1 MSNTLRKVL
10 LQSVFF
16 IPSLLF
22 LLLYSCSFSSKEYF
36 TTKGENRF
44 TAQQMETKR
53 KALEKL
59 LSKQITSSFAV
70 EIELL
75 DSFIV
80 GDSLIKKA
88 RFKVVNLA
96 QSEVK
101 SRAAL
106 SALIGTAF
114 PVKELTL
121 LDGNSMQ
128 QADLEGKP
136 SLVNFW
142 FTRCAPC
149 LDEIPVFNRLVKE
162 HQNAFHFLAISFE
175 KASTVERFLKK
186 QPFDFVHAIEAK
198 AFIDSLQLSAY
209 PTTLLLDRHGI
220 VREVRGGL
228 PYRFSP
234 NGILKIGD
242 GAELIKALQNLE

>member
-1 MSNTLRKVL
+1 MNPTNPIS
-10 LQSVFF
+10 F
-16 IPSLLF
+16 F
-22 LLLYSCSFSSKEYF
+22 LLLLLLSSCNKTKEYF

-44 TAQQMETKR
+44 TAKQMETKR
-53 KALEKL
+53 KALEKQ
-59 LSKQITSSFAV
+59 LSKQITSNFAV
-70 EIELL
+70 EIQLL

-88 RFKVVNLA
+88 RFKVVNLE

-121 LDGNSMQ
+121 LQGNSMQ

-175 KASTVERFLKK
+175 KASTVERFLNK
-186 QPFDFVHAIEAK
+186 QPFDFVHAVEAK

-209 PTTLLLDRHGI
+209 PTTLLLDQHGI

-228 PYRFSP
+228 PYRFGT
-234 NGILKIGD
+234 NGVLKIGD
-242 GAELIKALQNLE
+242 GAELVRLLKEFE

>member
-22 LLLYSCSFSSKEYF
+22 LLLYSCSFPSKVYF

-53 KALEKL
+53 KTLEKQ
-59 LSKQITSSFAV
+59 LSKQITSSYAV
-70 EIELL
+70 KIDVL

-101 SRAAL
+101 SRAVL

-121 LDGNSMQ
+121 LQGNSMQ

-142 FTRCAPC
+142 FTHCAPC
-149 LDEIPVFNRLVKE
+149 LDEIPVFNQLVKE

-175 KASTVERFLKK
+175 KASTVERFLNK
-186 QPFDFVHAIEAK
+186 QPFDFEHAIDAK

-209 PTTLLLDRHGI
+209 PTTLLLDRNGI
-220 VREVRGGL
+220 IREVRGGL
-228 PYRFSP
+228 PYRFARMES
-234 NGILKIGD
+234 
-242 GAELIKALQNLE
+242 

>member
-1 MSNTLRKVL
+1 MNPTKPIS
-10 LQSVFF
+10 F
-16 IPSLLF
+16 F
-22 LLLYSCSFSSKEYF
+22 LLLLLLSSCNKTKVYF

-44 TAQQMETKR
+44 TAQQMEAKR
-53 KALEKL
+53 NTLEKQ
-59 LSKQITSSFAV
+59 LSKQLMSNFAV

-96 QSEVK
+96 QTEVK

-106 SALIGTAF
+106 SAFIGTAF
-114 PVKELTL
+114 PMKELTL
-121 LDGNSMQ
+121 LQGNSMQ
-128 QADLEGKP
+128 LADLKGKP
-136 SLVNFW
+136 GIVNFW

-149 LDEIPVFNRLVKE
+149 LDEIPVFNRLVKD

-175 KASTVERFLKK
+175 KASTVERFLNK
-186 QPFDFVHAIEAK
+186 QPFDFVHAVEAK
-198 AFIDSLQLSAY
+198 AFIDSLQLNAY

-228 PYRFSP
+228 PYRFGT
-234 NGILKIGD
+234 NGVLNIGV
-242 GAELIKALQNLE
+242 GSELIKALQNLE

>member
-1 MSNTLRKVL
+1 MNPTNPIS
-10 LQSVFF
+10 F
-16 IPSLLF
+16 F
-22 LLLYSCSFSSKEYF
+22 LLLLLLSSCNKTKEYF

-44 TAQQMETKR
+44 TAKQMETKR
-53 KALEKL
+53 KALEKQ
-59 LSKQITSSFAV
+59 LSKQITSNFAV
-70 EIELL
+70 EIQLL

-88 RFKVVNLA
+88 RFKVVNLE

-121 LDGNSMQ
+121 LQGNSMQ

-175 KASTVERFLKK
+175 KASIVERFLNK
-186 QPFDFVHAIEAK
+186 QPFDFVHAVEAK

-209 PTTLLLDRHGI
+209 PTTLLLDQHGI

-228 PYRFSP
+228 PYRFGT
-234 NGILKIGD
+234 NGVLKIGD
-242 GAELIKALQNLE
+242 GAELVWLLGEFK

>member
-1 MSNTLRKVL
+1 MSNTLRKVFTP
-10 LQSVFF
+10 SFFF
-16 IPSLLF
+16 ISSCLFWLLN
-22 LLLYSCSFSSKEYF
+22 SCSFSSKEYF

-44 TAQQMETKR
+44 TAQQMEAKR
-53 KALEKL
+53 KALEKQ
-59 LSKQITSSFAV
+59 LSKQIMSNFAV

-75 DSFIV
+75 DSFKV

-106 SALIGTAF
+106 SALIGTTF

-121 LDGNSMQ
+121 LHGNSIQ
-128 QADLEGKP
+128 LADLKGKP

-149 LDEIPVFNRLVKE
+149 LDEVPVFNRLVKE

-175 KASTVERFLKK
+175 KASTVERFLNK
-186 QPFDFVHAIEAK
+186 QPFDFVHAVEAK

-220 VREVRGGL
+220 IREVRGGL
-228 PYRFSP
+228 PYRFGT
-234 NGILKIGD
+234 NGALKIGD
-242 GAELIKALQNLE
+242 GAELVRLLKEFE

>member
-1 MSNTLRKVL
+1 MSNTPRKVL
-10 LQSVFF
+10 PPSVFF

-22 LLLYSCSFSSKEYF
+22 SLLNSCSFSSEEYF

-53 KALEKL
+53 KALEKQ

-70 EIELL
+70 EIEVL

-106 SALIGTAF
+106 SGLIGTAF
-114 PVKELTL
+114 PLKELTL
-121 LDGNSMQ
+121 LHGNSVQ
-128 QADLEGKP
+128 LADLIGKP

-149 LDEIPVFNRLVKE
+149 LDEIPVFNQLVKE
-162 HQNAFHFLAISFE
+162 HQNNFHFLAISFE
-175 KASTVERFLKK
+175 KASTVEHFLKN

-234 NGILKIGD
+234 SGALKIGD
-242 GAELIKALQNLE
+242 GTELIKALQNLE

>member
-1 MSNTLRKVL
+1 M
-10 LQSVFF
+10 
-16 IPSLLF
+16 
-22 LLLYSCSFSSKEYF
+22 
-36 TTKGENRF
+36 
-44 TAQQMETKR
+44 
-53 KALEKL
+53 
-59 LSKQITSSFAV
+59 
-70 EIELL
+70 
-75 DSFIV
+75 
-80 GDSLIKKA
+80 
-88 RFKVVNLA
+88 VNLA

-121 LDGNSMQ
+121 LQGNSMQ

-186 QPFDFVHAIEAK
+186 QPFDFVHAVEAK

-228 PYRFSP
+228 PYRFGT
-234 NGILKIGD
+234 NGALKIGD
-242 GAELIKALQNLE
+242 GTELIKALQNLE

>member
-1 MSNTLRKVL
+1 
-10 LQSVFF
+10 
-16 IPSLLF
+16 
-22 LLLYSCSFSSKEYF
+22 
-36 TTKGENRF
+36 
-44 TAQQMETKR
+44 METKR
-53 KALEKL
+53 KGLEKQ
-59 LSKQITSSFAV
+59 LSKQITSSFTV
-70 EIELL
+70 EIEVL
-75 DSFIV
+75 DSFKV

-88 RFKVVNLA
+88 RFKVVNLV

-114 PVKELTL
+114 PLKELTL
-121 LDGNSMQ
+121 LHGNSIQ
-128 QADLEGKP
+128 LADLKGKT

-149 LDEIPVFNRLVKE
+149 LDEVPVFNQLVKE

-228 PYRFSP
+228 PYRFGT
-234 NGILKIGD
+234 NEVLKVGD
-242 GAELIKALQNLE
+242 GAELVRLLKEFK

>member
-1 MSNTLRKVL
+1 MNPTKPIS
-10 LQSVFF
+10 FF
-16 IPSLLF
+16 LLLF
-22 LLLYSCSFSSKEYF
+22 LLSSCNKTKEYF

-53 KALEKL
+53 KGLEKQ
-59 LSKQITSSFAV
+59 LSKQITSSFTV
-70 EIELL
+70 EIEVL
-75 DSFIV
+75 DSFKV

-88 RFKVVNLA
+88 RFKVVNLV

-114 PVKELTL
+114 PLKELTL
-121 LDGNSMQ
+121 LHGNSIQ
-128 QADLEGKP
+128 LADLKGKP

-175 KASTVERFLKK
+175 KASTVERF
-186 QPFDFVHAIEAK
+186 
-198 AFIDSLQLSAY
+198 
-209 PTTLLLDRHGI
+209 
-220 VREVRGGL
+220 
-228 PYRFSP
+228 
-234 NGILKIGD
+234 
-242 GAELIKALQNLE
+242 

>member
-10 LQSVFF
+10 PRSVFL
-16 IPSLLF
+16 IYSLLF
-22 LLLYSCSFSSKEYF
+22 CLLNSCSFSTKEYF
-36 TTKGENRF
+36 TTKGQNRF
-44 TAQQMETKR
+44 TAQQMEVKR
-53 KALEKL
+53 KALEKQ
-59 LSKQITSSFAV
+59 LSQQINTPFAV
-70 EIELL
+70 EIAVL
-75 DSFIV
+75 DSFKV

-88 RFKVVNLA
+88 RFKVINLV
-96 QSEVK
+96 QKGIK

-106 SALIGTAF
+106 SALIGRPF
-114 PVKELTL
+114 PLKKLTL
-121 LDGNSMQ
+121 LNGNSLQ
-128 QADLEGKP
+128 LAELKGKP

-149 LDEIPVFNRLVKE
+149 LDEIPVFNQLVNE

-234 NGILKIGD
+234 IGELKIGD
-242 GAELIKALQNLE
+242 GKELIKALKSLE

>member
-1 MSNTLRKVL
+1 
-10 LQSVFF
+10 
-16 IPSLLF
+16 
-22 LLLYSCSFSSKEYF
+22 
-36 TTKGENRF
+36 
-44 TAQQMETKR
+44 METKR
-53 KALEKL
+53 KTLEKQ
-59 LSKQITSSFAV
+59 LSKKITSSFAV
-70 EIELL
+70 EIEVM

-88 RFKVVNLA
+88 RFKVLNLA

-106 SALIGTAF
+106 SALIGTTF

-121 LDGNSMQ
+121 LHGNSMQ
-128 QADLEGKP
+128 LADLKGKT

-162 HQNAFHFLAISFE
+162 HQDNFHFLAISFE
-175 KASTVERFLKK
+175 KASTVEGFLKK
-186 QPFDFVHAIEAK
+186 QPFDFVHAIKAK

-209 PTTLLLDRHGI
+209 PTTLLLDRYGI

-234 NGILKIGD
+234 NGALKIRD
-242 GAELIKALQNLE
+242 GTELIEVLQNLE